1 MRKQLLACM
10 MSGLLLATMTA
21 CGGAPKNDAPDD
33 NATYS
38 AEESSGESYETE
50 DDLNNQ
56 EIISSDDST
65 ESSEQE
71 AVEVPELTYRMAPL
85 YVRTEPTEY
94 GYTYC
99 SYAIE
104 VDQVGFTFRTLYLK
118 IIDKSTGEECDW
130 ANDYDWLGYP
140 GKVCVE
146 ETPHYGVMFSD
157 GWFDYWETD
166 RSTLILTIEHQGDVL
181 APEDIQVVTG
191 MEFNGQDIG
200 EYTFEVNAELED
212 IGYNQCK
219 VVHGFNLLKLKG
231 ELFVPDLSSV
241 AVGGGTYDYDNNTW
255 ADGFTYTFVHMTDGD
270 FNPEDYEGCFYP
282 VRWDDAKK
290 DFVPY
295 EVPDG
300 FGLRV
305 EVKREGEYMYVFIGL
320 EADMD
325 SEIPYEL
332 YENIVP
338 AYDDGETQMVF
349 SWT

>member
-1 MRKQLLACM
+1 MVVVRKVTRTVNDNRITALHVIAIAVMSLTMFFRAETGIAELEAHGSAPLSCARLLVAVRAWLQKLDAMLGGNMMRKQLLACM

-38 AEESSGESYETE
+38 AEEPYGESYETE
-50 DDLNNQ
+50 DDLSNQ
-56 EIISSDDST
+56 EFISTDDST
-65 ESSEQE
+65 KSSEQE

-166 RSTLILTIEHQGDVL
+166 RSTLILTIEHQGNVL

-231 ELFVPDLSSV
+231 ELFVPEWSSV
-241 AVGGGTYDYDNNTW
+241 AVGGGT
-255 ADGFTYTFVHMTDGD
+255 
-270 FNPEDYEGCFYP
+270 
-282 VRWDDAKK
+282 
-290 DFVPY
+290 
-295 EVPDG
+295 
-300 FGLRV
+300 
-305 EVKREGEYMYVFIGL
+305 
-320 EADMD
+320 
-325 SEIPYEL
+325 
-332 YENIVP
+332 
-338 AYDDGETQMVF
+338 
-349 SWT
+349 